1 MTYRPAFT
9 RYPPTIVNRL
19 TRIAASAAVI
29 DAARILP
36 AQESELRRKARI
48 GTIHYST
55 LIEGNELSVIEAE
68 RAVDKEL
75 EPTTRLKRELVNY
88 VHALELIDHHHAA
101 GTIRYSQEF
110 VLELHATA
118 MRGLGVA
125 GAEFAPEHEGAW
137 RPGIAVVGDRFGN
150 VYHRAPPPADVP
162 QLMADVCEYLEQK
175 RVQSDHYPAAVL
187 AGVAHYALTD
197 VHPFADGNG
206 RLARLLAV
214 AVMLREGLMARR
226 LFSVERHYAENTNA
240 YYDALRSVRR
250 NTNNMEKWLEYFT
263 TGLADE
269 LERVA
274 ERVRDLNGLNMR
286 VEQALQLNAKQEVAI
301 AALTTGGRRELTRA
315 DYEELV
321 GLRASAAKE
330 DLARLVNAGVLRVV
344 GAGRATRYR
353 LAVARPAAAPTGR
366 ARRRH
371 PHSKWTDE
379 RIRAELAE
387 FLRDRD
393 HWPPFAVF
401 DAAGKAAL
409 YKAASRRGGIERWAA
424 EFDR

>member
-1 MTYRPAFT
+1 M
-9 RYPPTIVNRL
+9 
-19 TRIAASAAVI
+19 
-29 DAARILP
+29 
-36 AQESELRRKARI
+36 
-48 GTIHYST
+48 
-55 LIEGNELSVIEAE
+55 
-68 RAVDKEL
+68 
-75 EPTTRLKRELVNY
+75 
-88 VHALELIDHHHAA
+88 
-101 GTIRYSQEF
+101 
-110 VLELHATA
+110 
-118 MRGLGVA
+118 
-125 GAEFAPEHEGAW
+125 
-137 RPGIAVVGDRFGN
+137 
-150 VYHRAPPPADVP
+150 
-162 QLMADVCEYLEQK
+162 MADVCEYLEQK
-175 RVQSDHYPAAVL
+175 RVQGDDYPAAVL

-250 NTNNMEKWLEYFT
+250 NTNNMEQWLEYFI

-353 LAVARPAAAPTGR
+353 LAVARPAAPSTGR

-371 PHSKWTDE
+371 PHSE
-379 RIRAELAE
+379 M
-387 FLRDRD
+387 DR
-393 HWPPFAVF
+393 
-401 DAAGKAAL
+401 
-409 YKAASRRGGIERWAA
+409 
-424 EFDR
+424 